1 MHVVQRV
8 EDDMRERTKFFL
20 LIFGFN
26 VIGIYYYFKFY
37 RKLPCAAKGLI
48 SFRKKEK

>member
-8 EDDMRERTKFFL
+8 DDMRERTKFFL

-26 VIGIYYYFKFY
+26 VMGIVYYYFKFY